1 MPLHNAEIAA
11 AFDRLADL
19 LEIEGANPFR
29 VRAYRNAAR
38 TVEDLPRAAAA
49 MIAAGEDL
57 SKLPG
62 IGKDLAGKIA
72 ELVET
77 GHLELLDEV
86 GKRTPKTLADIAAIP
101 GLGPKRV
108 KAIYEE
114 LKVETPEQLAEAARA
129 GKLRELTGF
138 GAKTEAKI
146 LTELERARAIE
157 RRTRLFDAEQVA
169 EPLAAYLKA
178 QKGVGDVT
186 VAGSYRRRKETVGDL
201 DILVT
206 AERGARIVDRFV
218 AYEEVERVVSK
229 GTTRSTVILRSGL
242 QVDLRVVPRAS
253 YGAALHYFT
262 GSKAHNIG
270 LRKWAVK
277 RGWKLNEY
285 GLFEGDKRI
294 AGRTEKEV
302 YDKFGLAWV
311 PPELREDEGE
321 IEAAAKGALPE
332 LVTLSRIKGDLHAH
346 TAASDGK
353 FSIREMALAAKERGY
368 DYLAITDH
376 SKRATVARGLDADRL
391 ARQIDE
397 IDALNDGLSGIR
409 ILKSSEVDILDDGTL
424 DLPDSILKRLDLAVC
439 SIHYAFDLPLDR
451 QTERVI
457 RAMDDRYFNILAH
470 PSGRLIN
477 ERRAYGI
484 DLEAVMRAAL
494 ERGCYLELNAH
505 PSRLDLD
512 DAHCKMAKE
521 MGLKVAISTDAH
533 STNGLA
539 MMRFGI
545 DQARRGWLEAD
556 DVLNTRSW
564 SALAKLLA
572 RG

>member
-1 MPLHNAEIAA
+1 VPLHNAEIAA